1 MDGSTRLRRQVLHI
15 ERLFEGSRLEPA
27 LLASAYE
34 QAVPLLRRPRRA
46 TRQAAG
52 DSAKVAAQQ
61 PPQLATIG
69 G

>member
-1 MDGSTRLRRQVLHI
+1 MDGSTRLRRQVLPI
-15 ERLFEGSRLEPA
+15 ERRFEGSRLEPA

-46 TRQAAG
+46 PRRAA
-52 DSAKVAAQQ
+52 SATAATQ
-61 PPQLATIG
+61 PPPPLATTG